1 MGTQKT
7 YAYTIES
14 LMREYAIANI
24 PVCWLVIGDIL
35 PIVNEKDL
43 FFLKRYL
50 VNKTDSRDFILMD
63 WNGDEICQCR
73 WEKEI

>member
-1 MGTQKT
+1 
-7 YAYTIES
+7 
-14 LMREYAIANI
+14 MREYAIANI